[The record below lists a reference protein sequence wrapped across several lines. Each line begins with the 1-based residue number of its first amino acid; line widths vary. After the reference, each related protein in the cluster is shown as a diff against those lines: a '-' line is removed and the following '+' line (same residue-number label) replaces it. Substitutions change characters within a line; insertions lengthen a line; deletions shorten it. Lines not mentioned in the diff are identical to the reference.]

1 MLNKKY
7 FKVRTKCPL
16 CNSKRT
22 KILFMKKFNE
32 IKTNLFFSKHL
43 NKNFPM
49 KILDDNFY
57 KIAECQI
64 CGIIF
69 QSNILNKKYNEKFY
83 DEYID
88 HENIILNKNFHK
100 LNENF
105 YNKEVKLLEKIYGN
119 KKINILEFGAGMG
132 SWVTAMKNSGFKNIF
147 AIEISKQRRKILK
160 KNKIKCF
167 SKLEKINKKF
177 DFIYSDQTFEHL
189 TEPGKTIKKLI
200 KLLKKNGYIL
210 FKIPPGRFLKSKL
223 NNKYKAQKDEAIPL
237 EHINIFTNDTIR
249 FIAKKYNLKKADF
262 SKFFNFY
269 EFKFFKYKLS
279 DIYQSY
285 VGKKF
290 LLKK

>member
-1 MLNKKY
+1 MKINKY
-7 FKVRTKCPL
+7 FEERKKCPL
-16 CNSKRT
+16 CNSK
-22 KILFMKKFNE
+22 KIKLIFDKEFNS
-32 IKTNLFFSKHL
+32 IGTNIFFSKHL
-43 NKNFPM
+43 NKKFPM
-49 KILDDNFY
+49 KILEKKRY
-57 KIAECQI
+57 ILSECRT
-64 CGIIF
+64 CKMIF
-69 QSNILNKKYNEKFY
+69 QNNILNKKFNSKFY

-88 HENIILNKNFHK
+88 HKSIRLKKNKYRIENNLYKKEIIQIS
-100 LNENF
+100 
-105 YNKEVKLLEKIYGN
+105 KIYQD
-119 KKINILEFGAGMG
+119 KKIDILEFGAGMG

-167 SKLEKINKKF
+167 SKLEKINRKF

-249 FIAKKYNLKKADF
+249 FIAKKYNLKKVNF

-269 EFKFFKYKLS
+269 
-279 DIYQSY
+279 
-285 VGKKF
+285 
-290 LLKK
+290 